1 MKDINYKEIYNKTLI
16 YYLEEIQKEVVEST
30 KVYIE
35 HSILYNLVLDLIISK
50 KYEFEFKLNK
60 QQQDFIE
67 RNNIDLKNG
76 KNLQSN
82 SIALYSIC
90 VIIKLRY

>member
-16 YYLEEIQKEVVEST
+16 YYLEEIQKEVEENI

-35 HSILYNLVLDLIISK
+35 HSILYNLVLDLIIFT

-60 QQQDFIE
+60 EQQDFIIT
-67 RNNIDLKNG
+67 NNIDLK
-76 KNLQSN
+76 
-82 SIALYSIC
+82 
-90 VIIKLRY
+90 KLKKIGN